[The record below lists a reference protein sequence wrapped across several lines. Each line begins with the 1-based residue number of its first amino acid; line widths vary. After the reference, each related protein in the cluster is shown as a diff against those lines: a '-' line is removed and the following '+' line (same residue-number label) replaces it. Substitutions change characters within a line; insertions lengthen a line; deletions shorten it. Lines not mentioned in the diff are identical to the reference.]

1 MGRGFIKTD
10 LKAINDV
17 AIQLIDVGLQ
27 KAEKFNIVN
36 IHILIVLYLG
46 IQIRLGLSI
55 SFRLQKRTI
64 TDMKY

>member
-1 MGRGFIKTD
+1 MRLENPQEYLALT
-10 LKAINDV
+10 
-17 AIQLIDVGLQ
+17 
-27 KAEKFNIVN
+27 
-36 IHILIVLYLG
+36 IVLYLG